1 MPDESTASR
10 IAEIE
15 KRLNWKLYCGYSAE
29 AQDDIR
35 FLLKLAKPEPDG
47 WVALSKL
54 DEICCEWGP
63 PEYVMTDDGEAC
75 YWRFAGHELPVGD
88 NLGDIISFAA
98 SHSPTPP
105 VLPEGE
111 KA

>member
-1 MPDESTASR
+1 MPNESTASR

-29 AQDDIR
+29 SQDDIR

-47 WVALSKL
+47 WVA
-54 DEICCEWGP
+54 
-63 PEYVMTDDGEAC
+63 V
-75 YWRFAGHELPVGD
+75 RLPVLLEAAREID
-88 NLGDIISFAA
+88 QISLMICSPQAWLNEPERKRIAKAILQLRAALALFA
-98 SHSPTPP
+98 PTPP